1 MSLQPTDAPDAS
13 NDPLIG
19 RVLSGRF
26 TLLEV
31 IGAGTMG
38 RVYRAR
44 QAPLGR
50 VVAIKIL
57 QRHAALADDPHFKR
71 RFFMEASLTAQ
82 LRHPNTIQIIDYG
95 EEGAGEDELLYIAME
110 YLQGTTLADLIER
123 EGRLDWARSFS
134 ILQQVA
140 RSLREAHGH
149 GVIHRDLKP
158 ANLMLVHEEPG
169 HDLVKVLDFGL
180 VKAWRDGA
188 SLPQADL
195 QMTQKGMILGSA
207 FYMAPEQAHGKGDPR
222 TDVYALGV
230 ILFHMITGKLP
241 YEGQTS
247 MEVIVKHHSRPVPS
261 FSEVAPDLTGVPPEV
276 EALVQKCMSKR
287 PDNRPQDM
295 NALLEEMRALS
306 HLAEGAFVAR
316 ASNAGMPALSAD
328 GRSRIETPMAL
339 FGTHQESAQGRRGV
353 AGMVFAIALV
363 VGVGGVILLG
373 RSPSATL
380 EADAGEPGTEVAP
393 DAAVAIPTK
402 TVFTV
407 ETEPAGAEVVVDG
420 EIVGTSPVTFER
432 PFAPDA
438 PPVNAEV
445 RLSLKGYFPVTL
457 QAIGVAPEVEV
468 ARTLIPLEP
477 LEAQHPK
484 R

>member
-1 MSLQPTDAPDAS
+1 MSQPTDAPDPS
-13 NDPLIG
+13 HDPLVG

-57 QRHAALADDPHFKR
+57 QRQAALADDPHFKR

-95 EEGAGEDELLYIAME
+95 EEGEGGEELLYIAME

-207 FYMAPEQAHGKGDPR
+207 YYMAPEQAHGKGDPR

-247 MEVIVKHHSRPVPS
+247 MEVIVKHHSKPVPS
-261 FSEVAPDLTGVPPEV
+261 FAEVAPDLTGVPAEV
-276 EALVQKCMSKR
+276 EALVQRCLSKR

-295 NALLEEMRALS
+295 NALLEAMRALS
-306 HLAEGAFVAR
+306 HLAEGQFVPR
-316 ASNAGMPALSAD
+316 QTSQGIPD
-328 GRSRIETPMAL
+328 PQGRGRIETPMAL
-339 FGTHQESAQGRRGV
+339 FGTHQESAPNRRGV
-353 AGMVFAIALV
+353 AGIVFAIALI
-363 VGVGGVILLG
+363 VGVGAVLLLG
-373 RSPSATL
+373 GSP
-380 EADAGEPGTEVAP
+380 DPGPAAEVAP
-393 DAAVAIPTK
+393 EPAPAAVAAPTK

-407 ETEPAGAEVVVDG
+407 QTDPPGAAVVVDG
-420 EIVGTSPVTFER
+420 QALGTSPVTFER
-432 PFAPDA
+432 PYATDGS
-438 PPVNAEV
+438 PVSAEV
-445 RLSLKGYFPVTL
+445 RLSLEGYFPVTL
-457 QAIGVAPEVEV
+457 QAIGNGPEVEV

-477 LEAQHPK
+477 AAKAAP
-484 R
+484 RR